1 MRSVALLLLAAL
13 PLAAQQEPPRAIRRT
28 VPITRTFETG
38 LKAGTRDSSGRPGA
52 RYWQFGTDYK
62 IDARLDQ
69 LTGRIT
75 GHEVVTIR
83 NPSDSAI
90 RQLVIRLYQN
100 RFDPMSPRS
109 RVPPS
114 VTSGQTLYK
123 VVVDGK
129 DIDTRVPAAM
139 WTTGTLVTIPL
150 TNPIAAGGTST
161 VEIDWAG
168 DIPDIPIGRG
178 AARGGRRG
186 LRVFQLSQWYPQVSK
201 YDDLRGWDREPHL
214 GGSEFYNN
222 YGRFEVNIDVPSGY
236 LVGATGTLQNPD
248 EVLTATARER
258 LSHAL
263 ESDSQRVIVGPDER
277 GAGKATAP
285 GSRLVWK
292 FSADTVNDFA
302 WATSSEYRWDATRAT
317 IPGRGAIPINVFYLP
332 EDTLYLKTGAM
343 ARHALEYY
351 STLWFPY
358 TWPQFTQVD
367 GPENGMEYPMLTM
380 SGPGFGVTDHEIGHQ
395 WWPMMVGVNE
405 TWYGWMDEGFNQYM
419 NILSENAWL
428 KKPTLLDSLGGQFGE
443 TSGMEAQAPMMWNN
457 NYGGPF
463 SGYVT
468 YSKAPMMLSML
479 GAIVGDSAVQR
490 AMNAYAK
497 TWRFKHPSPWDFM
510 FAMNRELKQNLD
522 WFWYYWL
529 FTTEAVDQSIV
540 KANISGGRAQ
550 VTVRQAGEMP
560 SPVVLRVEFAA
571 SGPAP
576 GKMKNAVIDGR
587 SATVTWPVDV
597 WFSGSRT
604 FVANLDFGGAKI
616 EKIVLDPGQRFP
628 DRDFTDN
635 VWPRVAAAK

>member
-1 MRSVALLLLAAL
+1 
-13 PLAAQQEPPRAIRRT
+13 
-28 VPITRTFETG
+28 
-38 LKAGTRDSSGRPGA
+38 
-52 RYWQFGTDYK
+52 
-62 IDARLDQ
+62 
-69 LTGRIT
+69 
-75 GHEVVTIR
+75 
-83 NPSDSAI
+83 
-90 RQLVIRLYQN
+90 
-100 RFDPMSPRS
+100 
-109 RVPPS
+109 
-114 VTSGQTLYK
+114 
-123 VVVDGK
+123 
-129 DIDTRVPAAM
+129 
-139 WTTGTLVTIPL
+139 
-150 TNPIAAGGTST
+150 
-161 VEIDWAG
+161 
-168 DIPDIPIGRG
+168 
-178 AARGGRRG
+178 
-186 LRVFQLSQWYPQVSK
+186 
-201 YDDLRGWDREPHL
+201 
-214 GGSEFYNN
+214 
-222 YGRFEVNIDVPSGY
+222 
-236 LVGATGTLQNPD
+236 
-248 EVLTATARER
+248 
-258 LSHAL
+258 
-263 ESDSQRVIVGPDER
+263 
-277 GAGKATAP
+277 
-285 GSRLVWK
+285 
-292 FSADTVNDFA
+292 
-302 WATSSEYRWDATRAT
+302 
-317 IPGRGAIPINVFYLP
+317 
-332 EDTLYLKTGAM
+332 
-343 ARHALEYY
+343 
-351 STLWFPY
+351 
-358 TWPQFTQVD
+358 
-367 GPENGMEYPMLTM
+367 MEYPMLTM

-604 FVANLDFGGAKI
+604 FMANLDFGGAKI